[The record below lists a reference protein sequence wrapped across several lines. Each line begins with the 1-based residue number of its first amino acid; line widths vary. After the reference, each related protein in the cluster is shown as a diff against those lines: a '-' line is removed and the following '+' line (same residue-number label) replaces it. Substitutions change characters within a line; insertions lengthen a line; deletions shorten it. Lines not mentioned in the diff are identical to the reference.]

1 MIENTK
7 YLRPERKNRNRT
19 LKIIRPILQRE
30 YLVKGL
36 QLILYPYPFLLTT
49 LNENNNKEKNNNI
62 GTIYLQIRCQSL
74 SVICMEIEGSVKL
87 LENVHNIWIAWKSAI
102 SSQTGY
108 RTRTNIVPKL
118 LKNAVK
124 TVFAF
129 CVFYNGRIYLSIYTK
144 RNKEVLLTTN
154 VYETIR
160 IFLYVHHYFFTSGL
174 TLLVL
179 RTLKST
185 SRLRF

>member
-129 CVFYNGRIYLSIYTK
+129 CVFYNG
-144 RNKEVLLTTN
+144 
-154 VYETIR
+154 
-160 IFLYVHHYFFTSGL
+160 
-174 TLLVL
+174 
-179 RTLKST
+179 
-185 SRLRF
+185 

>member
-1 MIENTK
+1 M
-7 YLRPERKNRNRT
+7 RT
-19 LKIIRPILQRE
+19 II
-30 YLVKGL
+30 K
-36 QLILYPYPFLLTT
+36 
-49 LNENNNKEKNNNI
+49 KNNNI
-62 GTIYLQIRCQSL
+62 RTIYLQICCQSL

-129 CVFYNGRIYLSIYTK
+129 CVFYNGRIYLSILSEAKTCFLEPMFIKLFAYFCMCIIISDAQHGCQRVKTFTVS
-144 RNKEVLLTTN
+144 NLEVFYN
-154 VYETIR
+154 N
-160 IFLYVHHYFFTSGL
+160 FSF
-174 TLLVL
+174 LVL
-179 RTLKST
+179 NLVDG
-185 SRLRF
+185 LYQ